1 MNPYVKSVEAKDDY
15 CLLLTFENGE
25 KRTFDLKP
33 YLNKGVFARLQN
45 VALFKTARVVSGSVE
60 WHGEIDLSYDT
71 LYLDSK
77 PVKTSVVQRK
87 TAITRKRNIA
97 TIPAKRARQPRV
109 SIEAK

>member
-33 YLNKGVFARLQN
+33 YLNMGVFARLQN
-45 VALFKTARVVSGSVE
+45 VALFKTVRVVSGSVE

-71 LYLDSK
+71 LYMESK
-77 PVKTSVVQRK
+77 PVKTGLVQHK
-87 TAITRKRNIA
+87 TATTRKRNLA
-97 TIPAKRARQPRV
+97 TLSAKRAKQTRINV
-109 SIEAK
+109 EAK